1 MAMTWRCGGK
11 TVDFKDGPWV
21 MGIINATPDSFSDG
35 GDYGMSLKDSLD
47 RAERMVKDGAKII
60 DVGGESSR
68 PNSRGV
74 DPEEEFR
81 RIEGILRELKTW
93 DIPVSVDT
101 RRTPVMERVL
111 GEGLCDCVND
121 IEALT
126 AQGAVETLARYPEA
140 GICLMHMQGQPENM
154 QKAPSYVDVAQEVYG
169 FLRARVE
176 ACESAGIERERLM
189 LDPGI
194 GFGKNKDHN
203 IALLRATDG
212 RAREENLPILIG
224 ASRKTV
230 IGDVDGEPVP
240 KRRLGG
246 SIAIALDAAAR
257 GASVI
262 RVHDVKETT
271 QAIKMLFAL
280 RPELL
285 ERYR

>member
-126 AQGAVETLARYPEA
+126 AQGAVETLARYPDA

>member
-126 AQGAVETLARYPEA
+126 AQGAVETLARHPEA

-176 ACESAGIERERLM
+176 ACVEAGIERERLM

-230 IGDVDGEPVP
+230 IGDVDGEPVA

-246 SIAIALDAAAR
+246 SVAIALDAAAR

>member
-1 MAMTWRCGGK
+1 MAVTWRCGGK

-126 AQGAVETLARYPEA
+126 AQGAVETLARYPDA
-140 GICLMHMQGQPENM
+140 GICLMHMKGQPENM

>member
-1 MAMTWRCGGK
+1 MAVTWRCGGK

-126 AQGAVETLARYPEA
+126 AQGAVETLARYPDA

-246 SIAIALDAAAR
+246 SVAIALDAAAR

>member
-74 DPEEEFR
+74 DPEEEVR

-126 AQGAVETLARYPEA
+126 AQGAVETLARHPEA

-176 ACESAGIERERLM
+176 ACVAAGIERERLM

-246 SIAIALDAAAR
+246 SVAIALDAAAR